1 MPWPGSLGPVCL
13 CDKMLCNPG
22 RITHPFWAF
31 CIKCR
36 ASMGKMSWCQFHQ
49 SVCSVGT
56 LPPLSWPPA
65 SLQGQLEGHP
75 GSSPYSLPVQSAE
88 GAFLLHLGASLSSGC
103 HILCSPPCG
112 KYSEAVLRKACT
124 PISTTAEG
132 LLWLP
137 AAAIKPHAPSPLLA
151 VEMTFHC
158 HLSAS
163 WALFFNGL

>member
-1 MPWPGSLGPVCL
+1 
-13 CDKMLCNPG
+13 MLCNPG
-22 RITHPFWAF
+22 RITHPFWSF
-31 CIKCR
+31 CIKCM
-36 ASMGKMSWCQFHQ
+36 AWMGKMSWCHSFI
-49 SVCSVGT
+49 SLCSVGT

-75 GSSPYSLPVQSAE
+75 GSSPYSLPVLSAE

-132 LLWLP
+132 LLRLP
-137 AAAIKPHAPSPLLA
+137 AAAIKPHAPITFVSRGDDLSLPSLCLLGLIFQWIVNSPKTS
-151 VEMTFHC
+151 V
-158 HLSAS
+158 
-163 WALFFNGL
+163 